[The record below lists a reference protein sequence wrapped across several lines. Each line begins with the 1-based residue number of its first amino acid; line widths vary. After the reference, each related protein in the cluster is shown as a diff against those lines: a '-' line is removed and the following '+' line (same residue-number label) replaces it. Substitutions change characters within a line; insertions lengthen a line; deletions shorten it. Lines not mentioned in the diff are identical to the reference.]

1 MNIKKTTISATL
13 LGITMIGLS
22 GCGRTGEFKSQAKLG
37 QPIVRA
43 IEDYHTRT
51 GSYPSSL
58 DALSQKYSGWTYET
72 FTNGA
77 AISYVLR
84 YRMGQGGV
92 EYEPSRWL
100 GSDKGHMIE
109 LNVK

>member
-43 IEDYHTRT
+43 IEDYHT
-51 GSYPSSL
+51 
-58 DALSQKYSGWTYET
+58 QE
-72 FTNGA
+72 
-77 AISYVLR
+77 
-84 YRMGQGGV
+84 Q
-92 EYEPSRWL
+92 
-100 GSDKGHMIE
+100 
-109 LNVK
+109 